1 MKKMILF
8 ALGLVM
14 SMTTYAQ
21 DKVEATIMGD
31 IVSNYIWR
39 GQDLGD
45 VSFQPTLGIAYKGLR
60 LEAWGNIGI
69 SNASDA
75 KEIDLTLAYTI
86 GGFNIGIIDYW
97 TNNGGDLDARYFRYN
112 AHSTNHTFEA
122 NIGYD
127 FERPSTTM
135 PSTN

>member
-21 DKVEATIMGD
+21 DKLEATIMGD

-45 VSFQPTLGIAYKGLR
+45 VSFQPTLGIAYKGLK
-60 LEAWGNIGI
+60 LEA
-69 SNASDA
+69 
-75 KEIDLTLAYTI
+75 
-86 GGFNIGIIDYW
+86 
-97 TNNGGDLDARYFRYN
+97 
-112 AHSTNHTFEA
+112 
-122 NIGYD
+122 
-127 FERPSTTM
+127 
-135 PSTN
+135 